1 MQIAKKAAGVGL
13 AMMAFGAASRLVASQ
28 GSKSDP
34 KIATMDEGGG
44 SFIVFG
50 FAIAAVSLA
59 LHKREVE

>member
-1 MQIAKKAAGVGL
+1 
-13 AMMAFGAASRLVASQ
+13 MMAFGAASRLVASQ